1 MLQGDTQ
8 QSGGVSCD
16 ARLATNTAAFWFSFP
31 RGVSG
36 GWVVRSQ
43 ALAPGSPAKYSVIQ
57 AVFTGPSHNCEHK
70 GFQYVSRLILI
81 SVISAKIRSNSCEAN
96 GVPLI

>member
-8 QSGGVSCD
+8 HSGGVSRD

-36 GWVVRSQ
+36 GWVVR
-43 ALAPGSPAKYSVIQ
+43 SPAKYSVIQ

-70 GFQYVSRLILI
+70 GFQYVSHLILI
-81 SVISAKIRSNSCEAN
+81 SVISAKIRSNSREAN